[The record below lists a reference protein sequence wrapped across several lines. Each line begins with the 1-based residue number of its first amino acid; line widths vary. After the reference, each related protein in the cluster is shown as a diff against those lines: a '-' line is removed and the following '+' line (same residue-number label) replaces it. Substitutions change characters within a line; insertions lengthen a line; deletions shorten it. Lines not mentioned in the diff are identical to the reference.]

1 MRKVLLATT
10 ALATIGGVA
19 AVANADVSLSGAQEW
34 RYISMSD
41 DNNADNSE
49 SDFTANSDNTISFS
63 TTSDN
68 GLTFSMSQNW
78 DDGVAAENT
87 TSISGDF
94 GTISF
99 VDGSTTAHA
108 ASSYDVTSVGIAGG
122 HGDFSAPIYANGS
135 SSTSGATISGVQVN
149 EALIS
154 DADGG
159 GVLNYHSPTFAGFN
173 FGVGFGHLEDGDDNT
188 STSFGATYSG
198 SMGDVS
204 YKIGVASYDGTGTNT
219 DGQHVGAN
227 ITYGDMTF
235 GIGSASNKSSATSKQ
250 EDLSYSVNYAVSSDL
265 TLNVGRATSE
275 NDNGGTKLEANNT
288 SIGVA
293 YTIAPGLTATL
304 NSHNFEY
311 KSGGS
316 VQNDGQAIQSEIKM
330 SW

>member
-19 AVANADVSLSGAQEW
+19 AVANADVSLTGATEW
-34 RYISMSD
+34 RYISLSD
-41 DNNADNSE
+41 DNNYDASD
-49 SDFTANSDNTISFS
+49 SDFTSANDVSISFS
-63 TTSDN
+63 STTDN
-68 GLTFSMSQNW
+68 GLTFSMTQNW
-78 DDGVAAENT
+78 DDGAAGEVT
-87 TSISGDF
+87 SSISGDF

-99 VDGSTTAHA
+99 AESSTAHA

-122 HGDFSAPIYANGS
+122 HGDAGFAAYAG
-135 SSTSGATISGVQVN
+135 TSGSTAISGVQYN

-154 DADGG
+154 DGNGG
-159 GVLNYHSPTFAGFN
+159 GSLNYHSPSFGGLTFGI
-173 FGVGFGHLEDGDDNT
+173 GFGHLEDGDDNT
-188 STSFGATYSG
+188 STSFGAMYSG
-198 SMGDVS
+198 SIGDIG
-204 YKIGVASYDGTGTNT
+204 YTIGVASYDGQGANE

-235 GIGSASNKSSATSKQ
+235 GIGSASNKTAANVKQ
-250 EDLSYSVNYAVSSDL
+250 EDLSYSVNYAISSDL
-265 TLNVGRATSE
+265 TLNIGQATSE
-275 NDNGGTKLEANNT
+275 NENGSSSKKEASNT

-311 KSGGS
+311 KEAGAK
-316 VQNDGQAIQSEIKM
+316 VNDGTAIQSEIKM

>member
-19 AVANADVSLSGAQEW
+19 AIANADVSLSGDQQW
-34 RYISMSD
+34 RYISLSD
-41 DNNADNSE
+41 DNNADNSD
-49 SDFTANSDNTISFS
+49 SDFTAETNVYIAFS
-63 TTSDN
+63 TTTDN
-68 GLTFSMSQNW
+68 GLTFSMSQSF
-78 DDGVAAENT
+78 DEDGVTENT
-87 TSISGDF
+87 SSISGDF

-108 ASSYDVTSVGIAGG
+108 ASDFDVTSVGIAGG
-122 HGDFSAPIYANGS
+122 HGDAGMVGYAG
-135 SSTSGATISGVQVN
+135 TSGTTTISGVQYN
-149 EALIS
+149 EALIR
-154 DADGG
+154 DPDGG
-159 GVLNYHSPTFAGFN
+159 GVLRYHSPSFGGLT
-173 FGVGFGHLEDGDDNT
+173 FGVSFGHLEDGDDNT
-188 STSFGATYSG
+188 STSYGAMYSG
-198 SMGDVS
+198 SMGDIG
-204 YKIGVASYDGTGTNT
+204 YKIGVASYDGQGSSE
-219 DGQHVGAN
+219 DGQHIGAN

-235 GIGSASNKSSATSKQ
+235 GIGSSSNKTSATSKQ
-250 EDLSYSVNYAVSSDL
+250 EDLSYSVNYKMNSDL
-265 TLNVGRATSE
+265 TLNIGRATSE

-316 VQNDGQAIQSEIKM
+316 VANDGQAIQSEIKM

>member
-10 ALATIGGVA
+10 ALATIGGVV

-34 RYISMSD
+34 RYISLSD
-41 DNNADNSE
+41 DNSVDNSD
-49 SDFTANSDNTISFS
+49 SDFTANSDITISFS

-78 DDGVAAENT
+78 DDGAAAENT

-122 HGDFSAPIYANGS
+122 HGDAGFRAHA
-135 SSTSGATISGVQVN
+135 ATTGETAISGVQYN
-149 EALIS
+149 EALIK
-154 DADGG
+154 DDDGG
-159 GVLNYHSPTFAGFN
+159 GVLNYHSPSFGGFK
-173 FGVGFGHLEDGDDNT
+173 FGVGFGHLEDSDDNT
-188 STSFGATYSG
+188 STSYGATYSG

-204 YKIGVASYDGTGTNT
+204 YTIGVASYDGVGSDT
-219 DGQHVGAN
+219 DGQHMGAN

-316 VQNDGQAIQSEIKM
+316 VANDGQAIQSEIKM